1 MSLLLTDD
9 QKMIR
14 DLAKDFAA
22 KKVAPFAAEM
32 DETGIIHPGLIQ
44 ELADIGFLGIN
55 IPEAYGGAGMD
66 NIAKSLMIMEIAK
79 VCAST
84 AELVAVHTLTNEIIL
99 KNGTEEQKQKYLS
112 KAASGAIGA
121 FALTEAGAGSDAAAA
136 RTKAIA
142 DGSDYVINGSK
153 CFISN
158 MGPEEGDY
166 VILIALTDPA
176 LKTKGLSAIIVDRG
190 TPGFSVGKTEDKMG
204 IRSAAVSELIF
215 DDCRVPRTQL
225 LGKEGKG
232 FAIAMS
238 GLDSGRIGIASQAV
252 GLCQGAIDA
261 AVAYSTE
268 RTQFGKPINANQG
281 IQWYLADMATRTEAA
296 LQLTI
301 NAARLHDAGMPIT
314 KEASMAKYYASET
327 AVDVTNKA
335 LQIHGGY
342 GYMKDYAI
350 ERMYRDARIIPLYE
364 GTSEVQKMVIS
375 RAVISGK

>member
-14 DLAKDFAA
+14 DLARDFAI

-55 IPEAYGGAGMD
+55 IPETYGGAGMD

-158 MGPEEGDY
+158 MGPDEGDY

-190 TPGFSVGKTEDKMG
+190 TAGFSVGKTEDKMG

-215 DDCRVPRTQL
+215 NDCRVPHTQL

-327 AVDVTNKA
+327 AVYVTSKA

>member
-14 DLAKDFAA
+14 DLARDFAI

-32 DETGIIHPGLIQ
+32 DETGIIHPSLIQ

-55 IPEAYGGAGMD
+55 IPETYGGAGMD

-190 TPGFSVGKTEDKMG
+190 TAGFSVGKTEDKMG

-215 DDCRVPRTQL
+215 NDCRVPRTQL

-327 AVDVTNKA
+327 AVYVTSKA